1 MPLYLE
7 IRRHSVSCGCMEGG
21 TFERRLFSCTGT
33 ANREKDL
40 GMSQQIKEES
50 QDSASGDLKKAAL

>member
-1 MPLYLE
+1 MDVWKEEHLKEGY
-7 IRRHSVSCGCMEGG
+7 SVAQEQPI
-21 TFERRLFSCTGT
+21 ERKT
-33 ANREKDL
+33 